1 MGTAHKFHVHG
12 VQNIVQGEVREVHM
26 AHLRFY
32 ADGALKATVD
42 LREVFQRAFIHDNF
56 EMARI
61 VDIVGTAGTYEAL
74 WWDITYWLYVC
85 DGQGRHQSS

>member
-1 MGTAHKFHVHG
+1 MYG
-12 VQNIVQGEVREVHM
+12 VQNIVQGEVRGVDM

-32 ADGALKATVD
+32 ADGALKATLD
-42 LREVFQRAFIHDNF
+42 LREIFFQRAFIQENF

-61 VDIVGTAGTYEAL
+61 VDIVGTAGTYETL

-85 DGQGRHQSS
+85 NG